1 MRLYATDIELAPRS
15 RGVHLVTDEIVSAV
29 DLRGA
34 EAGLLH
40 LFLRHTSA
48 GLLLTEN
55 ASKEV
60 RRDLDRWLRDAV
72 PDGWAPFEHTVEG
85 PDDMPAH
92 VGSAL
97 LGASLTL
104 PVRDER
110 LALGTWQGIALAEL
124 RERGGSRRIAAT
136 LTAA

>member
-1 MRLYATDIELAPRS
+1 MSMTRTELTLRPRP
-15 RGVHLVTDEIVSAV
+15 RGIHLITDEVV
-29 DLRGA
+29 DADELRDV
-34 EAGLLH
+34 EVGLLH

-55 ASKEV
+55 ASPAV

-72 PDGWAPFEHTVEG
+72 PDGWEAFEHTLEG

-97 LGASLTL
+97 FGVSLTI
-104 PVRDER
+104 PVADGR
-110 LALGTWQGIALAEL
+110 LALGTWQGVALAEL
-124 RERGGSRRIAAT
+124 RERGGARDLVAT
-136 LTAA
+136 LAGD

>member
-1 MRLYATDIELAPRS
+1 MSMTRTELTLRPRP
-15 RGVHLVTDEIVSAV
+15 RGIHLITDEVVEGV
-29 DLRGA
+29 DLHDVQV
-34 EAGLLH
+34 GLLH

-48 GLLLTEN
+48 GLLLSEN
-55 ASKEV
+55 ASPEV

-72 PDGWAPFEHTVEG
+72 PDGWAPFEHTLEG

-97 LGASLTL
+97 FGVSLTL
-104 PVRDER
+104 PVRDRR

-124 RERGGSRRIAAT
+124 REHGGPRRIAA
-136 LTAA
+136 